1 MSKGIRK
8 KVRHIRRGEG
18 FRRDHE
24 GIHRHYINATGA
36 GIRLDGAGLEV
47 HF

>member
-1 MSKGIRK
+1 MSKGTRKQIRH
-8 KVRHIRRGEG
+8 VRREG
-18 FRRDHE
+18 LQRDYE

>member
-1 MSKGIRK
+1 MSKGSRK
-8 KVRHIRRGEG
+8 QIRRI
-18 FRRDHE
+18 RRAKGLKRDQE